1 MSRKSLVPV
10 NVPALSSAPSTP
22 TLRAG
27 DLYFNTT
34 DSTLYSYNGTV
45 WAASGGGG
53 GSSSITVSDTAPASP
68 GEGDLW
74 FKSDIAQTFV
84 YYDSFWI
91 EIGVGPQGPAGQ
103 ATIFRWKKT
112 AVGGETTI
120 SGNDDSSVP
129 LSYTVQK
136 EQLYLNGTLLVRGD
150 DYVAT
155 TGNSISGLTALAAG
169 DITEVISF
177 GEFILNSS
185 VSLSTIDAK
194 GDLLVGTL
202 ADTVARLAVGTNGT
216 YLQADSSTAT
226 GLKWSAVSGYSA
238 PTLGSTSVA
247 SGATVTNVDGL
258 TINSTTIPSSVT
270 LVSTAAT
277 QTLTNK
283 SLTAPTLTGTVTASG
298 DINLSAAGGPGS
310 VIDEFTLILMG
321 AL

>member
-10 NVPALSSAPSTP
+10 NVPALASAPTIP
-22 TLRAG
+22 TLRTG

-34 DSTLYSYNGTV
+34 DSTLYSYNGTA
-45 WAASGGGG
+45 WAASGGGGG
-53 GSSSITVSDTAPASP
+53 GSSSITVSDTAPTSP

-74 FKSDIAQTFV
+74 FKSDVAQTFV
-84 YYDSFWI
+84 YFDSYWI

-202 ADTVARLAVGTNGT
+202 ADTVSRLAVGSNGT

-238 PTLGSTSVA
+238 PTLGSTSIA
-247 SGATVTNVDGL
+247 SGATVTTIAGL
-258 TINSTTIPSSVT
+258 T
-270 LVSTAAT
+270 
-277 QTLTNK
+277 LT
-283 SLTAPTLTGTVTASG
+283 SPTLTGTVTVSG
-298 DINLSAAGGPGS
+298 DINLTAAGGPGS

-321 AL
+321 AI

>member
-10 NVPALSSAPSTP
+10 NVPALASAPTIP
-22 TLRAG
+22 TLRTG

-34 DSTLYSYNGTV
+34 DSTLYSYNGTS
-45 WAASGGGG
+45 WAASGGGGG
-53 GSSSITVSDTAPASP
+53 GSSSITVSDTAPTSP

-74 FKSDIAQTFV
+74 FKSDVAQTFV
-84 YYDSFWI
+84 YFDSYWI

-202 ADTVARLAVGTNGT
+202 ADTVSRLAVGSNGT

-226 GLKWSAVSGYSA
+226 GLKWSTVSGYSA
-238 PTLGSTSVA
+238 PTLGSTSIA
-247 SGATVTNVDGL
+247 SGATVTTIAGL
-258 TINSTTIPSSVT
+258 T
-270 LVSTAAT
+270 
-277 QTLTNK
+277 LT
-283 SLTAPTLTGTVTASG
+283 SPTLTGTVTVSG
-298 DINLSAAGGPGS
+298 DINLTAAGGPGS
-310 VIDEFTLILMG
+310 LIDELTLILMG
-321 AL
+321 AI

>member
-10 NVPALSSAPSTP
+10 NVPALASAPTIP
-22 TLRAG
+22 TLRTG

-34 DSTLYSYNGTV
+34 DSTLYSYNGTA
-45 WAASGGGG
+45 WAASGGGGGG
-53 GSSSITVSDTAPASP
+53 GSSSITVSDTAPTSP

-74 FKSDIAQTFV
+74 FKSDVAQTFV
-84 YYDSFWI
+84 YFDSYWI

-202 ADTVARLAVGTNGT
+202 ADTVSRLAVGSNGT

-238 PTLGSTSVA
+238 PTLGSTSIA
-247 SGATVTNVDGL
+247 SGATVTTIAGL
-258 TINSTTIPSSVT
+258 T
-270 LVSTAAT
+270 
-277 QTLTNK
+277 LT
-283 SLTAPTLTGTVTASG
+283 SPTLTGTVTVSG
-298 DINLSAAGGPGS
+298 DINLTAAGGPGS
-310 VIDEFTLILMG
+310 LIDELTLILMG
-321 AL
+321 AI

>member
-10 NVPALSSAPSTP
+10 NVPALASAPTVP

-27 DLYFNTT
+27 DLYFNTA
-34 DSTLYSYNGTV
+34 DSTLYSYNGTA

-53 GSSSITVSDTAPASP
+53 GSSSITVSDTAPTSP

-74 FKSDIAQTFV
+74 FKSDVAQTFV
-84 YYDSFWI
+84 YFDSYWI

-112 AVGGETTI
+112 AVGGETTL

-177 GEFILNSS
+177 GEFVLNSS

-202 ADTVARLAVGTNGT
+202 ADTVSRLAVGSNGT

-238 PTLGSTSVA
+238 PTLGSTSIA
-247 SGATVTNVDGL
+247 SGATVTTIAGL
-258 TINSTTIPSSVT
+258 T
-270 LVSTAAT
+270 
-277 QTLTNK
+277 LT
-283 SLTAPTLTGTVTASG
+283 SPTLTGTVTVSG
-298 DINLSAAGGPGS
+298 DINLTAAGGPGS
-310 VIDEFTLILMG
+310 LIDELTLILMG
-321 AL
+321 AI